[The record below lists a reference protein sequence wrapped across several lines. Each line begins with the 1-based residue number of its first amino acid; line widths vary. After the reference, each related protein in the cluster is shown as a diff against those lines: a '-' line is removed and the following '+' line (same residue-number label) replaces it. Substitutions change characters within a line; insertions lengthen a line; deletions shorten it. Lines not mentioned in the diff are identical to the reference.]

1 MIAKKF
7 RLCEHEVKKVL
18 RARNAQFSD
27 VFIGNI
33 IQSKG
38 ESSRFALVLSSKA
51 TKTSIDRNF
60 FRRRFFEFIRTKNLM
75 QTFSTQFDV
84 VCLPKKW
91 KVFSRRNIASIDD
104 FDKWLTVLMRRISQY
119 KVGTVRSSG
128 IKQK

>member
-33 IQSKG
+33 IQNKG

-51 TKTSIDRNF
+51 VRTNIDRNF
-60 FRRRFFEFIRTKNLM
+60 FRRRFYE
-75 QTFSTQFDV
+75 
-84 VCLPKKW
+84 
-91 KVFSRRNIASIDD
+91 
-104 FDKWLTVLMRRISQY
+104 Y
-119 KVGTVRSSG
+119 VRMGNFLS
-128 IKQK
+128 

>member
-33 IQSKG
+33 IQNKG

-51 TKTSIDRNF
+51 TKSSVDRNF
-60 FRRRFFEFIRTKNLM
+60 FRRRFYDYLRTENLA
-75 QTFSTQFDV
+75 FSIPQHFDI
-84 VCLPKKW
+84 VCLPKKG
-91 KVFSRRNIASIDD
+91 VTFSRRDEASIQK
-104 FDKWLTVLMRRISQY
+104 FDQ
-119 KVGTVRSSG
+119 
-128 IKQK
+128 